1 MRLIASLA
9 ATAMLVAA
17 CGGNAVTASP
27 SPTPSPTPTPAPTPQ
42 LKYVFTADLK
52 TTNEVP
58 AIADA
63 EASCT
68 GKGTFT
74 LNTTKDSTGKI
85 TAATGQFDLTI
96 TGCPTTTMVT
106 LFHIHKQVAGQNG
119 SVVIDSGQK
128 AASPIALTTG
138 GTTAPV
144 TMTNPTVDPA
154 LATDIIATPSG
165 YYFNVHSQ
173 LHGGGFIRDQLNP
186 SS

>member
-9 ATAMLVAA
+9 AAAMLVAA

-27 SPTPSPTPTPAPTPQ
+27 SPSPTPKPSPTQQ

-58 AIADA
+58 IINDA
-63 EASCT
+63 EASCS

-144 TMTNPTVDPA
+144 TMTNPSVDPA

-173 LHGGGFIRDQLNP
+173 LHGGGFIRDQLKP
-186 SS
+186 GS

>member
-17 CGGNAVTASP
+17 CGGAATAPSP
-27 SPTPSPTPTPAPTPQ
+27 SPTVATPTPAPTPQ

-58 AIADA
+58 IINDA
-63 EASCT
+63 EASCS

-138 GTTAPV
+138 GTTVPV
-144 TMTNPTVDPA
+144 TMTNPSVDPA

-173 LHGGGFIRDQLNP
+173 LHGGGFMRDQLKP

>member
-17 CGGNAVTASP
+17 CGGAATAPSP
-27 SPTPSPTPTPAPTPQ
+27 SPTVATPTPAPTPQ

-58 AIADA
+58 IINDA
-63 EASCT
+63 EASCS

-165 YYFNVHSQ
+165 YHFNVHSQ
-173 LHGGGFIRDQLNP
+173 LHGGGFMRDQLKP

>member
-17 CGGNAVTASP
+17 SGGAATAPSP
-27 SPTPSPTPTPAPTPQ
+27 SPTVATPTPAPTPQ

-58 AIADA
+58 IINDA
-63 EASCT
+63 EASCS

-138 GTTAPV
+138 GTAAPV
-144 TMTNPTVDPA
+144 TMINPTVDPT

-173 LHGGGFIRDQLNP
+173 LHGGGFMRDQLKP